1 MKRFALICFALLLGV
16 LCSSCSEDDDEI
28 IIDSAPVSAPV
39 FLSYGEYSYT
49 EDLENGD
56 HNELKKVVVI
66 KSKKEFAKYNHI
78 SNSFNNEDLSILE
91 SFDFDHSSLLLVLGI
106 HPTSLGVLK
115 NDITKKGGKY
125 QIKIV
130 FEHYGISLQAFTPW
144 YSVYKVPKNVKASNY
159 VVEVTQEWKEWEE

>member
-16 LCSSCSEDDDEI
+16 LCTSCSEDDDEI
-28 IIDSAPVSAPV
+28 IIDSAPV

-56 HNELKKVVVI
+56 NKELKKVVVI
-66 KSKKEFAKYNHI
+66 KSKKEFAKYNHLH
-78 SNSFNNEDLSILE
+78 NSFNNGDLSSLD
-91 SFDFDHSSLLLVLGI
+91 SFDNSSLLLVLGI

-115 NDITKKGGKY
+115 NDISKKGGKY

-130 FEHYGISLQAFTPW
+130 FEHYGISFQVLTPW
-144 YSVYKVPKNVKASNY
+144 YAVYKVPKNTNVSNY
-159 VVEVTQEWKEWEE
+159 VVEVTSEWKEWEE